1 MEGGEGRELNTT
13 TMPLEVSI
21 QEQAKLTITKTDDGD
36 EVVKEE
42 GCATNV
48 FDQMSVTIYVGKNS
62 FRKASSNPFLGDD
75 VLKTTKSDFKRGL
88 GQHCNLCCS
97 ALKSF

>member
-13 TMPLEVSI
+13 MLREVSI

-36 EVVKEE
+36 EVVEE

-48 FDQMSVTIYVGKNS
+48 FDQMSVTMYVEKNS
-62 FRKASSNPFLGDD
+62 FRKANSNPFLGDD